1 MENKNNKQRLL
12 VEYLISSPDTFAL
25 CKGIVQADYFDPDLR
40 KAVDFIHT
48 YFDKYSGVPTP
59 DMVLA
64 ETNVSLKTHQID
76 RGQIAYCTDEIEKF
90 CRRRAIQQAILA
102 APAMIAEE
110 KFGEVEQMVRDAVS
124 ISLHRELGLAYF
136 ENPEKRLEAQMET
149 PARTPTQWGPIDD
162 VLGGGLARKEIFLVS
177 ANSGGGKSI
186 TLANLALNFL
196 NTPKFP
202 GSKQKMDVLY
212 ISLELSEELIA
223 QRFDTMY
230 TGISSI
236 VWQQHHK
243 EIGETVSAVGE
254 HMGRLTIVRM
264 ESGTNANAIRAYLK
278 SFELRYGYIPD
289 MLIIDYLDKMGANQ
303 TVSMDNVFQKDKLAS
318 EQLSDILFDYNMF
331 GATASQQN
339 RSAIEAQE
347 LNQGHIAGGLS
358 KVMEADWYL
367 SIIMTP
373 AMKAA
378 GEIGFN
384 FLKTRSSDG
393 VGKTVYLKWDNK
405 TLRIKNL
412 PKDEQI
418 DDDGVITNRLAKLK
432 EQGNTKRR
440 SLLDSFQVDEPK

>member
-25 CKGIVQADYFDPDLR
+25 CKGIVQSEYFDPDLR
-40 KAVDFIHT
+40 KSVEFIHT
-48 YFDKYSGVPTP
+48 YYDKYSAVPTP
-59 DMVLA
+59 QMVLA
-64 ETNVSLKTHQID
+64 ETDVSLTTHQITRD
-76 RGQIAYCTDEIEKF
+76 QVSYCTDEIEKF
-90 CRRRAIQQAILA
+90 CRRRAVQQAILA
-102 APAMIAEE
+102 APKMIAEG
-110 KFGEVEQMVRDAVS
+110 KYGEVEQMIKDAVS
-124 ISLHRELGLAYF
+124 ITLHREIGLTYF
-136 ENPEKRLEAQMET
+136 ENPNQRLQAQMET
-149 PARTPTQWGPIDD
+149 PARTPTQWAVIDEL
-162 VLGGGLARKEIFLVS
+162 LGGGLARREIFLVS

-196 NTPKFP
+196 NTPKNP
-202 GSKQKMDVLY
+202 STKQKMDVLY

-223 QRFDTMY
+223 QRFDTML
-230 TGISSI
+230 TGISSV
-236 VWQQHHK
+236 VWQQHHT
-243 EIGETVSAVGE
+243 EIGETVAEIGG
-254 HMGRLTIVRM
+254 HMGRLTIKRM

-278 SFELRYGYIPD
+278 QFELRNGYVPD

-303 TVSMDNVFQKDKLAS
+303 VVSMDNVFQKDKLAS
-318 EQLSDILFDYNMF
+318 EQLSDILYDYNMF

-339 RSAIEAQE
+339 RSAIDAQE
-347 LNQGHIAGGLS
+347 LNQGHVAGGLS

-378 GEIGFN
+378 GEIGFA

-412 PKDEQI
+412 PRDEEI
-418 DDDGVITNRLAKLK
+418 DDDGVITSRLAKLK
-432 EQGNTKRR
+432 EQGNTKRKT
-440 SLLDSFQVDEPK
+440 LLDSFQVDNP